1 MSMTVVMLEPG
12 KKAQLVKIE
21 NSLEGMQTVV
31 GGLIQVISPFDDDVA
46 LVCNEEGKML
56 CLPLNRTLQKTGDII
71 CGTFFICGAPA
82 DAEDFDSLTK
92 EQIVKYYKMFEFP
105 ERFYLDKENGI
116 TSVQFNFDEEER

>member
-1 MSMTVVMLEPG
+1 MDMTVVKVEPG

-21 NSLEGMQTVV
+21 NSLKGMQTVV

-56 CLPLNRTLQKTGDII
+56 CLPLNRTLQETGDII
-71 CGTFFICGAPA
+71 GGTFFICGAPA
-82 DAEDFDSLTK
+82 DAEYFDSLTK

-105 ERFYLDKENGI
+105 EHFYLDKENGI

>member
-1 MSMTVVMLEPG
+1 MDMAVVKVEPG
-12 KKAQLVKIE
+12 KKAQLVKIK
-21 NSLEGMQTVV
+21 NSLEGMQAVV
-31 GGLIQVISPFDDDVA
+31 GGLIQAISPFDDEVV

-56 CLPLNRTLQKTGDII
+56 GLPLNRTLQGTGDII

-82 DAEDFDSLTK
+82 DAEEFDSLTK
-92 EQIVKYYKMFEFP
+92 EQLVKYYKMFEFP